1 MTDVITSPAEPRVID
16 GRPVPPAGQ
25 YAIDPSHSTVEFV
38 ARHLMVA
45 KTRGRF
51 TNYEA
56 SVEIGERPEDS
67 KLSVTIDASSI
78 TTGDD
83 GRDAHLRSP
92 DFLDLENH
100 PSITFVSSSVEPKAD
115 DHWQVT
121 GDFTVRGVTKP
132 LTLDVEFNG
141 STTDPWGNAKAFFS
155 ASGEIDRDEYGVS
168 WNQPLANGGVV
179 VGKKVRIEIE
189 VEAVKQ

>member
-1 MTDVITSPAEPRVID
+1 MTDLATPQATARVVD
-16 GRPVPPAGQ
+16 GREVPPAGR
-25 YAIDPSHSTVEFV
+25 YAVDASHSTVEFV

-51 TNYEA
+51 TSYEA
-56 SVEIGERPEDS
+56 DVEIADRPEDS

-83 GRDAHLRSP
+83 GRDGHLRSP
-92 DFLDLENH
+92 DFLDLDNH
-100 PSITFVSSSVEPKAD
+100 PNISFVSTGVEPARD
-115 DHWQVT
+115 GHWLVT
-121 GDFTVRGVTKP
+121 GDFTVRGVTRP

-141 STTDPWGNAKAFFS
+141 VTTDPWGNTRAFFS

-179 VGKKVRIEIE
+179 IGKKVKIELE
-189 VEAVKQ
+189 VEAAKS